1 MHVAVDEV
9 ASTLTSRLGIE
20 IIASETVIDGGRWP
34 SVRPALPAEPNGF
47 SVALAA
53 TPKSVTATF
62 HPDRFAK
69 QLLVTMADADENSR
83 ASAADFIRECEASDI
98 LTLATL
104 DDLAMRS
111 PDDIR
116 GRWGRLD
123 IECQLRLV
131 AAKRSG
137 EPPLIRVASA
147 CLGIVLAL
155 LPIADE
161 LPTPD
166 GLPEGALLRMM
177 VNRYERNPTN
187 RARCIAHYGV
197 SCQACGFSFEA
208 GYGAIGGS
216 YIEVHHL
223 TMVSQLGEGY
233 RVDPTKDLVPL
244 CSNCHAVAHRRTPPY
259 TLDELRRAVGA
270 RNTIPA

>member
-62 HPDRFAK
+62 HADRFAK
-69 QLLVTMADADENSR
+69 QLLVAMADADENSR

-116 GRWGRLD
+116 GRWSRLD

-131 AAKRSG
+131 AAKRTG
-137 EPPLIRVASA
+137 EPPLIQVASA

-155 LPIADE
+155 LPLADE

-166 GLPEGALLRMM
+166 GLPEGALLRVM

-187 RARCIAHYGV
+187 RARCIGHYGV
-197 SCQACGFSFEA
+197 TCQACGFNFEA
-208 GYGAIGGS
+208 RYGEVGRG

-223 TMVSQLGEGY
+223 TMVSQMGDNY
-233 RVDPTKDLVPL
+233 SIDPVRDLIPL
-244 CSNCHAVAHRRTPPY
+244 CANCHAMAHQRTPPY
-259 TLDELRRAVGA
+259 SLDELRRLIGFRDA
-270 RNTIPA
+270 